1 MNLIDTL
8 EIGEEYGVCPLLFI
22 GLLFVLGAEL
32 RLAK

>member
-8 EIGEEYGVCPLLFI
+8 EIREEYVLCCLLGGSF
-22 GLLFVLGAEL
+22 FVLGAEL